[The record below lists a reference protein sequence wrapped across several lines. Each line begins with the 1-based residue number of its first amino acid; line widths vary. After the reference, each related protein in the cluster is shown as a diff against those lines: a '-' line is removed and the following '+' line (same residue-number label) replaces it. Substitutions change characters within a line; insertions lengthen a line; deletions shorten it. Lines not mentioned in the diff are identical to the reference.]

1 MSTRL
6 LESYIS
12 SEGEV
17 DHVVE
22 RVGEE
27 GEIDID
33 FVQETGMTLTEM
45 LDDGALTA
53 RAGQQ
58 TDRFNALVAG
68 SVGEMASVTAS
79 QARQRALPSHL
90 AAEPTAMQVDAS
102 GVAEEEEED
111 QTELADEPADLVS
124 ESVLGLLSS
133 WAPKAAGKAKAKSKA
148 QEKPK
153 AADSLGGKTN
163 RSGSRPP
170 AATASAAQGPA
181 TRDASSSKNGGKLVE
196 KPKGRN
202 KPQASGS
209 MKDQSKT
216 PENKTPEAWNKAWNE
231 LSSEERTESIQQAEH
246 FLKTEPSFAPLQDL
260 QIEIENALGKGVFS
274 QELTTFS
281 ENKELKQECK
291 SISAKAKECYTKMVT
306 LTVKCG
312 KRRFVNW
319 HVRAR
324 VCRCVCVR
332 LFLCAHACVRT
343 PVFACLFASLFVSI
357 YVNDCVYV
365 WVIDLL
371 GRGIFQTQSST
382 IVSGAVR

>member
-6 LESYIS
+6 LESYIR

-102 GVAEEEEED
+102 GVAEEEEEED

-133 WAPKAAGKAKAKSKA
+133 WAPKAAGKAKAESKA

-153 AADSLGGKTN
+153 AADSVGGKTN

-170 AATASAAQGPA
+170 VATASAAQGPA

-209 MKDQSKT
+209 MKDQPTT
-216 PENKTPEAWNKAWNE
+216 PEQK
-231 LSSEERTESIQQAEH
+231 
-246 FLKTEPSFAPLQDL
+246 
-260 QIEIENALGKGVFS
+260 NARGME
-274 QELTTFS
+274 Q
-281 ENKELKQECK
+281 
-291 SISAKAKECYTKMVT
+291 
-306 LTVKCG
+306 
-312 KRRFVNW
+312 
-319 HVRAR
+319 
-324 VCRCVCVR
+324 
-332 LFLCAHACVRT
+332 
-343 PVFACLFASLFVSI
+343 SLE
-357 YVNDCVYV
+357 
-365 WVIDLL
+365 
-371 GRGIFQTQSST
+371 
-382 IVSGAVR
+382 